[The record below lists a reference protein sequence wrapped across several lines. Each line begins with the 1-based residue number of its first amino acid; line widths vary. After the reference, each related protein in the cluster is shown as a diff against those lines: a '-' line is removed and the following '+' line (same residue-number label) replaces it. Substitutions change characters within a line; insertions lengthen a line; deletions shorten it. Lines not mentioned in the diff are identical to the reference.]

1 MNMKDPITELLQLL
15 GAEAELPTP
24 HIEVRHDNPL
34 QRYLGEGACTLVQ
47 FGDDTYHCMVMVA
60 TSANLPEAVLASL
73 FIENFQEGLTRNVE
87 KFQAAGNMQVVFTL
101 ATMKTAVI
109 KWRDSFDRPVGEGA
123 VTLPFVVR
131 WNIMGETSLNHATT
145 FTSWGK
151 NYTPEEQEE
160 IARNFHALN
169 KTEAPDDSTPLH

>member
-15 GAEAELPTP
+15 GEFSGLPTP
-24 HIEVRHDNPL
+24 HVDVKHDNPL
-34 QRYLGEGACTLVQ
+34 QRYLGEGPCTVVQ

-73 FIENFQEGLTRNVE
+73 FLSTFQEGLSLNVE
-87 KFQAAGNMQVVFTL
+87 KFQATGTVHTAITL

-123 VTLPFVVR
+123 LTLPFIVR
-131 WNIMGETSLNHATT
+131 WNIMGETSLNHSTT
-145 FTSWGK
+145 FASWGK

-160 IARNFHALN
+160 IARNFHAL
-169 KTEAPDDSTPLH
+169 TEAEAPDDTTPLH